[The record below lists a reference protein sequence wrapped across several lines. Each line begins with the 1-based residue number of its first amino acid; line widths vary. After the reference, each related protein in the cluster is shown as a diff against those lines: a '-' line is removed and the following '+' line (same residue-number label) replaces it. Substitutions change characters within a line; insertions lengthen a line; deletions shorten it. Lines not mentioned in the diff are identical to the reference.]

1 MASGTNIATA
11 YVHLVPSFKGV
22 AGSIQQAF
30 SGSGA
35 QAGKAVGK
43 SLASKLKTALIAAG
57 VGKILGDTIKA
68 SLEAGGALQQSFGGL
83 ETLYGDAADAAKE
96 YAMEAAQAG
105 ISANTYAEQAVSFG
119 AALKS
124 AFGGDTQKAM
134 EAANTAIMDMADNS
148 AKMGTDIS
156 SIQAAYQGF
165 AKQNY
170 TMLDNLKLGYGGTKT
185 EMERLLKDAEKL
197 TGIKYDINNLGDVYA
212 AIHAIQEE
220 LGVAG
225 VAAQEANT
233 TLTGSMNAL
242 KASVQNLL
250 ASMSLGMDL
259 SAPISQVIKSAGAVL
274 FNNLI
279 PMVGNVLKAMP
290 NVIISAAQ
298 QIMPSIQQ
306 GIDALLNGQIGNT
319 VMILTAGFMARIPE
333 LMQIGMNLLTG
344 LAQGIMNNL
353 PQIIIAA
360 GSVIAKFAAAI
371 AINLPQILQKGIE
384 LIGQMAAGIIRG
396 IPQIAAKAQE
406 VISTVKNK
414 FAQFDW
420 AGIGRDIITG
430 IVNGIKSAAASIG
443 SALTEAAS
451 SAYNAAKNFLKIGSP
466 SKLFADGI
474 GKWIPAGIAQGI
486 TENMGVID
494 DAMAMMES
502 DTTNAI
508 YGASYRPGGTY
519 SAAAELAGTLA
530 GGTNVTV
537 VLQGDAGK
545 LFKVVRKENNK
556 FKTST
561 GQSAFTY

>member
-35 QAGKAVGK
+35 QAGDAIGK
-43 SLASKLKTALIAAG
+43 SLASKMKTALIAAG

-83 ETLYGDAADAAKE
+83 ETLYGDAADAAKQ

-105 ISANTYAEQAVSFG
+105 IDANTYAEQAVSFG

-225 VAAQEANT
+225 VAAKEANT

-242 KASVQNLL
+242 KASFQNLM
-250 ASMSLGMDL
+250 ASMSLGLDL
-259 SAPISQVIKSAGAVL
+259 TEPITQIIQSAGALL

-279 PMVGNVLKAMP
+279 PMVGNIFKAMP
-290 NVIISAAQ
+290 QVIIAAAR
-298 QIMPSIQQ
+298 QIMPTIQQ
-306 GIDALLNGQIGNT
+306 GITALLNGEIGNT
-319 VMILTAGFMARIPE
+319 IMIMTAGFMAKIPDMMQTGFE
-333 LMQIGMNLLTG
+333 LLKG
-344 LAQGIMNNL
+344 LVQGIISNV
-353 PQIIIAA
+353 PQILVAAA
-360 GSVIAKFAAAI
+360 GVIAQFAAAV
-371 AINLPQILQKGIE
+371 AEHLPDILQKGIE
-384 LIGQMAAGIIRG
+384 LLGELASGIIQAIPDLLQKIPEVYDNIKQKFSEFDWLSIGGDIIKGIAKGIANAAGDIAK
-396 IPQIAAKAQE
+396 AAKEAAQRALDAAKDALG
-406 VISTVKNK
+406 IHSPSTVMEK
-414 FAQFDW
+414 QV
-420 AGIGRDIITG
+420 GEMI
-430 IVNGIKSAAASIG
+430 S
-443 SALTEAAS
+443 
-451 SAYNAAKNFLKIGSP
+451 
-466 SKLFADGI
+466 
-474 GKWIPAGIAQGI
+474 AGIAVGI
-486 TENMGVID
+486 EKSAYKID
-494 DAMAMMES
+494 DAMA
-502 DTTNAI
+502 DV
-508 YGASYRPGGTY
+508 
-519 SAAAELAGTLA
+519 SALNLAGYSMSGANVAPGIFGGYNQTIVVNSPTALTPSEIARQTRNATQQMALA
-530 GGTNVTV
+530 ISGV
-537 VLQGDAGK
+537 
-545 LFKVVRKENNK
+545 
-556 FKTST
+556 
-561 GQSAFTY
+561 Y

>member
-35 QAGKAVGK
+35 QAGDAIGK
-43 SLASKLKTALIAAG
+43 SLASKMKTALIAAG

-83 ETLYGDAADAAKE
+83 ETLYGDAADAAKQ

-105 ISANTYAEQAVSFG
+105 IDANTYAEQAVSFG

-225 VAAQEANT
+225 VAAKEANT

-242 KASVQNLL
+242 KASFQNLM
-250 ASMSLGMDL
+250 ASMSLGLDL
-259 SAPISQVIKSAGAVL
+259 TEPITQIIQSAGALL

-279 PMVGNVLKAMP
+279 PMVGNIFKAMP
-290 NVIISAAQ
+290 QVIIAAAR
-298 QIMPSIQQ
+298 QIMPTIQQ
-306 GIDALLNGQIGNT
+306 GITALLNGEIGNT
-319 VMILTAGFMARIPE
+319 IMIMTAGFMAKIPDMMQTGFE
-333 LMQIGMNLLTG
+333 LLKG
-344 LAQGIMNNL
+344 LVQGIISNV
-353 PQIIIAA
+353 PQILVAAA
-360 GSVIAKFAAAI
+360 GVIAQFAAAV
-371 AINLPQILQKGIE
+371 ATNLPTILQKGIE
-384 LIGQMAAGIIRG
+384 IIGELAAGIISAIPDLIRQ
-396 IPQIAAKAQE
+396 IPQVFNQIKARFAAFDWRSIGGDIIKGIANGITSAAGEIASAAK
-406 VISTVKNK
+406 
-414 FAQFDW
+414 
-420 AGIGRDIITG
+420 
-430 IVNGIKSAAASIG
+430 
-443 SALTEAAS
+443 EAAQR
-451 SAYNAAKNFLKIGSP
+451 ALDAAKNALGIHSP
-466 SKLFADGI
+466 STVMEKQVGEMI
-474 GKWIPAGIAQGI
+474 SAGIAVGI
-486 TENMGVID
+486 EKSAYKID
-494 DAMAMMES
+494 DAMA
-502 DTTNAI
+502 DV
-508 YGASYRPGGTY
+508 
-519 SAAAELAGTLA
+519 SALNLAGYSMSGANVAPGVFGGYNQTIVVNSPTALTPSEIARQTKNATQQMALA
-530 GGTNVTV
+530 MSGV
-537 VLQGDAGK
+537 
-545 LFKVVRKENNK
+545 
-556 FKTST
+556 
-561 GQSAFTY
+561 Y

>member
-35 QAGKAVGK
+35 QAGEAIGK
-43 SLASKLKTALIAAG
+43 SLASKMKTALIAAG

-83 ETLYGDAADAAKE
+83 ETLYGDAADAAKQ

-105 ISANTYAEQAVSFG
+105 IDANTYAEQAVSFG

-225 VAAQEANT
+225 VAAKEANT

-242 KASVQNLL
+242 KASFQNLM
-250 ASMSLGMDL
+250 ASMSLGLDL
-259 SAPISQVIKSAGAVL
+259 TEPITQIIQSAGALL

-279 PMVGNVLKAMP
+279 PMVGNIFKAMP
-290 NVIISAAQ
+290 QVIIAAAR
-298 QIMPSIQQ
+298 QIMPTIQQ
-306 GIDALLNGQIGNT
+306 GITALLNGEIGNT
-319 VMILTAGFMARIPE
+319 IMIMTAGFMAKIPDMMQTGFE
-333 LMQIGMNLLTG
+333 LLKG
-344 LAQGIMNNL
+344 LVQGIISNV
-353 PQIIIAA
+353 PQILVAAA
-360 GSVIAKFAAAI
+360 GVIAQFAAAV
-371 AINLPQILQKGIE
+371 AEHLPDILQKGIE
-384 LIGQMAAGIIRG
+384 LLGELASGIIQAIPDLLQKIPEVYDNIKQKFSEFDWLSIGGDIIKGIAKGIANAAGDIAK
-396 IPQIAAKAQE
+396 AAKEAAQRALDAAKDALG
-406 VISTVKNK
+406 IHSPSTVMEK
-414 FAQFDW
+414 QV
-420 AGIGRDIITG
+420 GEMI
-430 IVNGIKSAAASIG
+430 S
-443 SALTEAAS
+443 
-451 SAYNAAKNFLKIGSP
+451 
-466 SKLFADGI
+466 
-474 GKWIPAGIAQGI
+474 AGIAVGI
-486 TENMGVID
+486 EKSAYKID
-494 DAMAMMES
+494 DAMA
-502 DTTNAI
+502 DV
-508 YGASYRPGGTY
+508 
-519 SAAAELAGTLA
+519 SALNLAGYSMSGANVAPGIFGGYNQTIVVNSPTALTPSEIARQTRNATQQMALA
-530 GGTNVTV
+530 MSGV
-537 VLQGDAGK
+537 
-545 LFKVVRKENNK
+545 
-556 FKTST
+556 
-561 GQSAFTY
+561 Y

>member
-35 QAGKAVGK
+35 QAGEAIGK
-43 SLASKLKTALIAAG
+43 SLASKMKTALIAAG

-83 ETLYGDAADAAKE
+83 ETLYGDAADAAKQ

-105 ISANTYAEQAVSFG
+105 IDANTYAEQAVSFG

-225 VAAQEANT
+225 VAAKEANT

-242 KASVQNLL
+242 KASFQNLM
-250 ASMSLGMDL
+250 ASMSLGLDL
-259 SAPISQVIKSAGAVL
+259 TEPITQIIQSAGALL

-279 PMVGNVLKAMP
+279 PMVGNIFKAMP
-290 NVIISAAQ
+290 QVIIAAAR
-298 QIMPSIQQ
+298 QIMPTIQQ
-306 GIDALLNGQIGNT
+306 GITALLNGEIGNT
-319 VMILTAGFMARIPE
+319 IMIMTAGFMAKIPDMMQTGFE
-333 LMQIGMNLLTG
+333 LLKG
-344 LAQGIMNNL
+344 LVQGIISNV
-353 PQIIIAA
+353 PQILVAAA
-360 GSVIAKFAAAI
+360 GVIAQFAAAV
-371 AINLPQILQKGIE
+371 AEHLPDILQKGIE
-384 LIGQMAAGIIRG
+384 LLGELASGIIQAIPDLLQKIPEVYDNIKQKFSEFDWLSIGGDIIKGIAKGIANAAGDIAK
-396 IPQIAAKAQE
+396 AAKEAAQRALDAAKDALG
-406 VISTVKNK
+406 IHSPSTVMEK
-414 FAQFDW
+414 QV
-420 AGIGRDIITG
+420 GEMI
-430 IVNGIKSAAASIG
+430 S
-443 SALTEAAS
+443 
-451 SAYNAAKNFLKIGSP
+451 
-466 SKLFADGI
+466 
-474 GKWIPAGIAQGI
+474 AGIAVGI
-486 TENMGVID
+486 EKSAYKID
-494 DAMAMMES
+494 DAMA
-502 DTTNAI
+502 DV
-508 YGASYRPGGTY
+508 
-519 SAAAELAGTLA
+519 SALNLAGYSMSGANVAPGIFGGYNQTIVVNSPTALTPSEIARQTRNATQQMALA
-530 GGTNVTV
+530 ISGV
-537 VLQGDAGK
+537 
-545 LFKVVRKENNK
+545 
-556 FKTST
+556 
-561 GQSAFTY
+561 Y

>member
-35 QAGKAVGK
+35 QAGDAIGK
-43 SLASKLKTALIAAG
+43 SLASKMKTALIAAG

-83 ETLYGDAADAAKE
+83 ETLYGDAADAAKQ

-105 ISANTYAEQAVSFG
+105 IDANTYAEQAVSFG

-225 VAAQEANT
+225 VAAKEANT

-242 KASVQNLL
+242 KASFQNLM
-250 ASMSLGMDL
+250 ASMSLGLDL
-259 SAPISQVIKSAGAVL
+259 TEPITQIIQSAGALL

-279 PMVGNVLKAMP
+279 PMVGNIFKAMP
-290 NVIISAAQ
+290 QVIIAAAT
-298 QIMPSIQQ
+298 QIMPTIQQ
-306 GIDALLNGQIGNT
+306 GITALLNGEIGNT
-319 VMILTAGFMARIPE
+319 IMAMTAGFMARIPDMMQTGFE
-333 LMQIGMNLLTG
+333 LLKG
-344 LAQGIMNNL
+344 LVQGIISNV
-353 PQIIIAA
+353 PQILVAAA
-360 GSVIAKFAAAI
+360 GVIAQFAAAV
-371 AINLPQILQKGIE
+371 ATNLPTILQKGIE
-384 LIGQMAAGIIRG
+384 IIGELAAGIISAIPDLIRQ
-396 IPQIAAKAQE
+396 IPQVFNQIKARFAAFDWRSIGGDIIKGIANGITSAAGEIASAAK
-406 VISTVKNK
+406 
-414 FAQFDW
+414 
-420 AGIGRDIITG
+420 
-430 IVNGIKSAAASIG
+430 
-443 SALTEAAS
+443 EAAER
-451 SAYNAAKNFLKIGSP
+451 ALDAAKNALGIHSP
-466 SKLFADGI
+466 STVMEKQVGAMI
-474 GKWIPAGIAQGI
+474 SAGIAVGI
-486 TENMGVID
+486 EKSAYKID
-494 DAMAMMES
+494 DAMADVSALNLSGYSMSGANVAPGVFGGYNQTIVVNSPTALTPSEIARQ
-502 DTTNAI
+502 TRNATQQM
-508 YGASYRPGGTY
+508 A
-519 SAAAELAGTLA
+519 LAISG
-530 GGTNVTV
+530 V
-537 VLQGDAGK
+537 
-545 LFKVVRKENNK
+545 
-556 FKTST
+556 
-561 GQSAFTY
+561 Y